1 MSNRSLDMG
10 LVDMLRNMQTR
21 IERLE
26 AQNSAV
32 RKNDIRLGDMVV
44 TADREFNRICL
55 KNLIT
60 GDEVCIGDPDDAE
73 FSYSGVLVVSGDETD
88 ISLPYLMPQTSVA
101 KSIVLAQTENLSEV
115 TVDVYFNSGRYAK
128 RVILPFGSLYTIEQV
143 NIPVGINQSIFVKL
157 IDVDDAESGSR
168 DLSVIIRFGTP
179 TSPTRTDISAP

>member
-73 FSYSGVLVVSGDETD
+73 FSYSE
-88 ISLPYLMPQTSVA
+88 
-101 KSIVLAQTENLSEV
+101 
-115 TVDVYFNSGRYAK
+115 F
-128 RVILPFGSLYTIEQV
+128 
-143 NIPVGINQSIFVKL
+143 
-157 IDVDDAESGSR
+157 
-168 DLSVIIRFGTP
+168 
-179 TSPTRTDISAP
+179 